1 MLGAGILR
9 VITQLM
15 VPQGGMRRAILLLQL
30 VSKFLF
36 TLVVPAKTSWGIT
49 LTRIN
54 SFPVGGTVVAQ
65 RKHMEMERPVEA
77 PRIYEL
83 GEWHYPTGLLL
94 QVAVAVVVGPMRE
107 VALAVGLQV

>member
-1 MLGAGILR
+1 
-9 VITQLM
+9 
-15 VPQGGMRRAILLLQL
+15 MRRAILLLQL
-30 VSKFLF
+30 ASKFLF
-36 TLVVPAKTSWGIT
+36 TLVVLAKTSKVVT

-54 SFPVGGTVVAQ
+54 CSPVGGTVAVL
-65 RKHMEMERPVEA
+65 RKQLEMERPVEA
-77 PRIYEL
+77 LLIYEL